1 MVEAGPLLFPLHQVL
16 HDLQIWAQEH
26 RWTVDP
32 CKGFT
37 QCREELK
44 PSPCSRVTDN
54 THLPSLAPFT

>member
-1 MVEAGPLLFPLHQVL
+1 MVEAGPVLFLLHQVL

-44 PSPCSRVTDN
+44 PSPCSRA
-54 THLPSLAPFT
+54 H